1 MKKGLRLLA
10 FGLCMALVCGL
21 LAACGATASS
31 TAPSAAPASA
41 STAAS
46 TGDDAS
52 AAAPAAAS
60 GETVKF
66 AYIAPLTGDSAQ
78 YGLDM
83 QKAIELKVKQVNEA
97 GGINGAT
104 VVLDVYDDKND
115 PKEAVNLANRIVEDD
130 EVLAVF
136 GPFSS
141 TNAMAISPIFQ
152 REGILQYA
160 ITASHPDVTAEGD
173 YIFRGVRTQ
182 QTETMEFVDF
192 AYNELGKRD
201 VAILYINNDF
211 GTSVSNIFEK
221 GFTEAGGNIVAVENF
236 IEGQTKDFAPM
247 LTKIK
252 AAKPDML
259 FIVAFYNDT
268 ATVLNQA
275 DTLDLD
281 CDFMGVTAIVR
292 PETIELAGDNANGLY
307 ALSGFVLDAPREN
320 FQQFR
325 TAYSDAYGE
334 EVNSFTMNAYD
345 GACIVM
351 EGVEKVGADRKALR
365 DYVAGVTD
373 YEGLAGVWGF
383 DENRNPSKPLFRMQV
398 EDGAWVVLE

>member
-1 MKKGLRLLA
+1 MKRTLRQLA
-10 FGLCMALVCGL
+10 FILSIILLCGM
-21 LAACGATASS
+21 T
-31 TAPSAAPASA
+31 SAYAETPGS
-41 STAAS
+41 
-46 TGDDAS
+46 
-52 AAAPAAAS
+52 
-60 GETVKF
+60 ETVKF

-104 VVLDVYDDKND
+104 VVLDIYDDKND
-115 PKEAVNLANRIVEDD
+115 PKEAVNIANIIVEDND
-130 EVLAVF
+130 VLAVF

-160 ITASHPDVTAEGD
+160 ITASHPDVTNEGE

-182 QTETMEFVDF
+182 ATESLEFVDF
-192 AYNELGKRD
+192 AYNGLGMRNI
-201 VAILYINNDF
+201 ALLYINNDF
-211 GTSVSNIFEK
+211 GTSVSNIFEQ
-221 GFTEAGGNIVAVENF
+221 GFSAAGGNIVAVESF
-236 IEGQTKDFAPM
+236 IEGQTKDFSPM

-252 AAKPDML
+252 AAAPDML
-259 FIVAFYNDT
+259 FIVAFYGDT
-268 ATVLNQA
+268 ATILNQA
-275 DTLDLD
+275 DILDLD
-281 CDFMGVTAIVR
+281 CAFMGVTAIVR
-292 PETIELAGDNANGLY
+292 PETIELSGENANGLY

-320 FQQFR
+320 FQAFR
-325 TAYSDAYGE
+325 TAFKAEYDQ

-365 DYVAGVTD
+365 DHVASVTD
-373 YEGLAGVWGF
+373 YNGLAGVWGF

-398 EDGAWVVLE
+398 VDGSWIVVE